1 MATTADIEPPA
12 VVAEG
17 VGVLEAAAVEP
28 DVVSAKTA
36 GEKAPARI
44 AAVADKRS
52 VFFIRGKSPLFYLVN
67 CC

>member
-17 VGVLEAAAVEP
+17 VAALEAAADVP

-67 CC
+67 YC